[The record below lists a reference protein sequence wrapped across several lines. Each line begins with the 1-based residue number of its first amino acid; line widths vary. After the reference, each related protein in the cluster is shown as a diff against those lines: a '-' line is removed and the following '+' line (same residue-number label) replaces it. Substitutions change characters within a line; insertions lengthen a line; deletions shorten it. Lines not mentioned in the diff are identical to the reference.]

1 MKALVYLVYVDLK
14 EIRKDEDILSGFE
27 GLFCE
32 FFFSLPLTYVGNTP
46 TDALEYNRCT
56 MS

>member
-32 FFFSLPLTYVGNTP
+32 FFFLPLTYVGNTP